1 MLDELAIKYGTD
13 KSSKEHNYTPIYE
26 DLLGYK
32 RDKIFKVLEIGV
44 KRGASLKMWE
54 EYFPNANIYGI
65 DIESR
70 VIEGDRIYTAVAD
83 QSDKAS
89 LLDAMN
95 HIENDLNAFDLII
108 DDGSHKKEHQLVS
121 LETLLPCLKDDG
133 LYIIEDLYDDTFPL
147 KGYKHWFAT
156 AGNSIPKG
164 KKCGNTL
171 AIIKK

>member
-26 DLLGYK
+26 ELFGNV
-32 RDKIFKVLEIGV
+32 RDGILKVLEIGV
-44 KRGASLKMWE
+44 KKGASLKMWQD
-54 EYFPNANIYGI
+54 YFPNACIYGL
-65 DIESR
+65 DIEER
-70 VIEGDRIYTAVAD
+70 VIDGERIFTKVAD
-83 QSDKAS
+83 QSKSTELINA
-89 LLDAMN
+89 LD
-95 HIENDLNAFDLII
+95 DLKDFDIII

-121 LETLLPCLKDDG
+121 LETLLPYLNSVG
-133 LYIIEDLYDDTFPL
+133 VYIIEDLYDDTFPL